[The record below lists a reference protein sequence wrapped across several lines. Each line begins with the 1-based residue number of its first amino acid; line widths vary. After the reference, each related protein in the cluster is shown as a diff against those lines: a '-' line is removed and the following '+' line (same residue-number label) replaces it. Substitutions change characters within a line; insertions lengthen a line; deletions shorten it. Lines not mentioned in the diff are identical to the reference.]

1 MDENIALPEEW
12 MEEIVDELTKVVI
25 LKGVVV
31 YCGADATLLQE
42 ICTPIF
48 AAKSETTKKKVKRMD
63 TMEKHIVWSR
73 IHIQRVKIKRTSRD
87 ILVTVKQPWKDW

>member
-1 MDENIALPEEW
+1 MCTNLLRILIIISFKNKTEW

-48 AAKSETTKKKVKRMD
+48 AAKSETTKKSKKNGYDGKTYR
-63 TMEKHIVWSR
+63 
-73 IHIQRVKIKRTSRD
+73 
-87 ILVTVKQPWKDW
+87 LVTYPHPKSEDQTNESSKKC